1 MIERMDAVGF
11 SSFFFEFSAVSPGS
25 FSVNI
30 YIYITTYIYIFS

>member
-11 SSFFFEFSAVSPGS
+11 SFFFEFSAVSPGS